1 MAPKDLDLDS
11 LLQRMVQTRGKRVK
25 EVDMKEEE
33 IVELIRRAREIFLK
47 QPMLLELEPPLKV
60 RAVSLADYL
69 QILRLAH
76 PHKDDNLTK
85 QLCM

>member
-25 EVDMKEEE
+25 EVELKEEE

-60 RAVSLADYL
+60 RAVSLADFL
-69 QILRLAH
+69 HPFLAV
-76 PHKDDNLTK
+76 
-85 QLCM
+85 

>member
-60 RAVSLADYL
+60 RAVSNLADFL
-69 QILRLAH
+69 H
-76 PHKDDNLTK
+76 PF
-85 QLCM
+85 MAV

>member
-60 RAVSLADYL
+60 RAVSLAKF
-69 QILRLAH
+69 IHPFFGRLMTN
-76 PHKDDNLTK
+76 PSPVSSS
-85 QLCM
+85 